1 MFGHRAAFG
10 VFAGI
15 ALCASGMAATP
26 DGWSDALIRVDAL
39 VKERVQSG
47 AAPSYS
53 IAIVSRDHPTYFLSV
68 GYADAAR
75 KIKATPHTV
84 YGIGSISKV
93 FTGTMLMQMRDA
105 GRASLDDPLTK
116 HLPQF
121 EMPSPF
127 TGKAAP
133 TLRQLASHTSGLPR
147 MIPVNS
153 LQEPNGAS
161 VPEMLKSLDTTASVY
176 PPLTRY
182 KYSNLGVD
190 LLGYALARTAGQPWP
205 DYMDQNILRPLGMTE
220 SSAAEARL
228 PKNTIAVGYVPT
240 GPNGS
245 WQAGPPMPFTP
256 LTEASGSIMSSA
268 TDMAKFVAW
277 QLNDSDPRVL
287 SAVSRREMR
296 TPLWM
301 LDDWSAGVGVT
312 WFLQR
317 FDGEILVHHTG
328 GTAGFTAVAAFV
340 PKDGIGIVALTNST
354 DGAHGFARTLLSPV
368 LAVAKA
374 ERERAEAAHTA
385 TIHLPPQ
392 AEKLAGTYLHGKN
405 LLPPLIVAV
414 EKDQLVVNS
423 PLFGHTVLVPT
434 VDPKVFTAVDNEGF
448 DGETIAFEGDRLV
461 VGHGAMV
468 FVRAH

>member
-1 MFGHRAAFG
+1 MWRLQAAIGF
-10 VFAGI
+10 VVALM
-15 ALCASGMAATP
+15 LCAPGFAATP
-26 DGWSDALIRVDAL
+26 DTWDQAL
-39 VKERVQSG
+39 VKVEGLVNERVQSG

-68 GYADAAR
+68 GYADTAR

-93 FTGTMLMQMRDA
+93 FTGTMLMQMRDE
-105 GRASLDDPLTK
+105 GHASLDDPLTK
-116 HLPQF
+116 HLPEFQ
-121 EMPSPF
+121 MPSPF

-161 VPEMLKSLDTTASVY
+161 VPQMLKSLGTTASAY
-176 PPLTRY
+176 PPLTHY

-190 LLGYALARTAGQPWP
+190 LLGYALSRTAGQPWP
-205 DYMDQNILRPLGMTE
+205 DYIDQNILRPLGMTE
-220 SSAAEARL
+220 SSAAEAHL
-228 PKNTIAVGYVPT
+228 PKNMIAVAYVPS

-245 WQAGPPMPFTP
+245 WQPGPPMPFTP
-256 LTEASGSIMSSA
+256 LTEASGSIMSTA

-296 TPLWM
+296 TPLFM
-301 LDDWSAGVGVT
+301 LEDWSAGVGVT

-317 FDGEILVHHTG
+317 FEGEVLVHHTG
-328 GTAGFTAVAAFV
+328 GTAGFTAVAAFA

-354 DGAHGFARTLLSPV
+354 DGAHGFARSLLSPV

-374 ERERAEAAHTA
+374 ERERAENAVA
-385 TIHLPPQ
+385 IHLPPE
-392 AEKLAGTYLHGKN
+392 AEKRAGTYLHGKN
-405 LLPPLIVAV
+405 MLPPLFVAV
-414 EKDQLVVNS
+414 EKDRLVMNS

-434 VDPKVFTAVDNEGF
+434 ADPKVFTAVDNEGF